1 MRTRVLSVLFVVTGI
16 IGLTGYLVDGTP
28 AANERYYLKNA
39 GGALLF
45 EHDSHIKMKNVTGC
59 SSCHHDMIFA
69 DSRQPCSNCH
79 GNDYDAGDFTHDDMK
94 VVGSHGCES
103 CHMID
108 TSVEA
113 ETCRDCHPA
122 NQEADNLL
130 IACTECH
137 EDYTPDMLSHDE
149 MQEIHNRDCA
159 NCHNARS
166 ISTVYHEQCNWCHLN
181 ENPKMFADANGDVRC
196 EMCHLK

>member
-1 MRTRVLSVLFVVTGI
+1 MRARILVILFVVTGI
-16 IGLTGYLVDGTP
+16 IGITGYMVDSTP
-28 AANERYYLKNA
+28 AVNERFYLKNT
-39 GGALLF
+39 GGSLLF
-45 EHDSHIKMKNVTGC
+45 EHNSHKMMQNVIGC
-59 SSCHHDMIFA
+59 PSCHHEMMSA
-69 DSRQPCSNCH
+69 DNRQPCSNCH
-79 GNDYDAGDFTHDDMK
+79 GSDYAEGDFTHDDLK
-94 VVGSHGCES
+94 IVGSHGCEI

-108 TSVEA
+108 TSMKA
-113 ETCRDCHPA
+113 ETCRNCHPA

-130 IACTECH
+130 IACTDCH
-137 EDYTPDMLSHDE
+137 DDYASDMLTHDE
-149 MQEIHNRDCA
+149 MQQIHGDCA